1 MQISKKNLLSLL
13 KQNLNEMAMDFDTND
28 RPHMDVTNKLATGDT
43 PMKKIPLPKTGNE
56 PNKNFQE
63 LLASERYREVIAN
76 VRRYTNYRGPIQPV
90 VSGFGPL
97 THMMMSAHNKIIQI
111 ENSHKQE
118 LERIAIQLVREEMGI
133 SEDEVDIDA
142 KLTSTEQINIDD
154 IPRERGQEQ
163 NPEEVNVD
171 GDEEDGEEPQQAPQ
185 QNVNPQNQQMEQEIF
200 VNLDKLNLE
209 RAKRRLLNSMI
220 QGASQKG
227 YYMYHY
233 VSEELEELTG
243 SEELLNLYGLMMS
256 INDSNYWQFGDSTLS
271 ALSSMSAGKVNVVFP
286 KQNNQEQPEMG
297 DDEQGGDDEEQGDD
311 EQGGELTKPK
321 IIAQAINFPALVHEI
336 IKGSM
341 ELLSGHGQGNIE
353 NPQHKATVQ
362 KAMELE
368 DTLEKEVWDLRLG
381 PAIWNRLRESFPED
395 VLMGNNKE
403 LQNYIFMNIFE
414 LPAKKFLVFMKE
426 VISGS
431 ESGKR
436 LMATMVTSIQEMLRR
451 EDYEE
456 SMSQFNDDLDDVTDE
471 TDEGDIGD
479 FLNNLG
485 ISGIRSSDSEE
496 DDDEYLD

>member
-1 MQISKKNLLSLL
+1 
-13 KQNLNEMAMDFDTND
+13 
-28 RPHMDVTNKLATGDT
+28 
-43 PMKKIPLPKTGNE
+43 
-56 PNKNFQE
+56 
-63 LLASERYREVIAN
+63 
-76 VRRYTNYRGPIQPV
+76 
-90 VSGFGPL
+90 
-97 THMMMSAHNKIIQI
+97 
-111 ENSHKQE
+111 
-118 LERIAIQLVREEMGI
+118 
-133 SEDEVDIDA
+133 
-142 KLTSTEQINIDD
+142 
-154 IPRERGQEQ
+154 
-163 NPEEVNVD
+163 
-171 GDEEDGEEPQQAPQ
+171 
-185 QNVNPQNQQMEQEIF
+185 
-200 VNLDKLNLE
+200 
-209 RAKRRLLNSMI
+209 
-220 QGASQKG
+220 
-227 YYMYHY
+227 
-233 VSEELEELTG
+233 
-243 SEELLNLYGLMMS
+243 
-256 INDSNYWQFGDSTLS
+256 
-271 ALSSMSAGKVNVVFP
+271 
-286 KQNNQEQPEMG
+286 
-297 DDEQGGDDEEQGDD
+297 
-311 EQGGELTKPK
+311 
-321 IIAQAINFPALVHEI
+321 
-336 IKGSM
+336 M